1 MRYVEPEVVEQVRR
15 IDLLTYLRTCEPQ
28 ELVRISPNCYST
40 RTHDSLKISNGK
52 WMWWSRRIGGYN
64 ALDYLVKVRGFS
76 FLEAVETL
84 AGMAAVTPAPKP
96 VLHPKKEVPKKL
108 HLPDRNASTDR
119 VTAYLCGRGLDRA
132 IVEGC
137 VTNRLIYESLPYHNA
152 VFVGYDRENKPRYAS
167 FRATNSSRIM
177 GDCAG
182 SDKHFSFRIVN
193 QDSDSVHLFES
204 AIDLLSYATQEK
216 LAGRDWRR
224 DNLVSLSGVYLP
236 KEKVEDSTVPL
247 ALAQFLSD
255 RPGIRRI
262 ILHLDNDNAG
272 RSASRALQAIL
283 SDRYEVVDELPM
295 QGKDY
300 NDMLCLRLGLFKKKS
315 RARGQER

>member
-1 MRYVEPEVVEQVRR
+1 MRYVEPEIVEQVRR

-84 AGMAAVTPAPKP
+84 TGMAAITPAPRSEP
-96 VLHPKKEVPKKL
+96 HLKKEVTREL
-108 HLPDRNASTDR
+108 RLPDRNANTDR
-119 VTAYLCGRGLDRA
+119 VMVYLCGRGLDRA
-132 IVEGC
+132 IAEECIALG
-137 VTNRLIYESLPYHNA
+137 LIYESLPYHNV

-193 QDSDSVHLFES
+193 PDSDSVHLFES
-204 AIDLLSYATQEK
+204 AIDLLSYATLEK

-255 RPGIRRI
+255 CPGIKRI
-262 ILHLDNDNAG
+262 VLHLDNDNAG
-272 RSASRALQAIL
+272 RSATKALQTIL
-283 SDRYEVVDELPM
+283 SDRYEVIDEPPT

-300 NDMLCLRLGLFKKKS
+300 NEMLCLRLGLVRKKTK
-315 RARGQER
+315 ARDLER